1 MHGTECKSGGS
12 IFICQYYWCHFFM
25 HYFSQIFKINFYH
38 RIIQSKC
45 HFQTISDQCKWLI
58 LWNWESLLFRTQW
71 TRNLKANICLANK
84 RLHSTEVD
92 GYDFRATGLEVSDH
106 RKSYKAVLYNV
117 GRKSQCLQL
126 ASWGKFS
133 NPSGMRV
140 TYSLNAICWNMVVT
154 SADATKDK
162 NTLFMPLG

>member
-92 GYDFRATGLEVSDH
+92 GYDFRATGLEVSDQGNH
-106 RKSYKAVLYNV
+106 IKQCYTMLVESHSVCSWLLEES
-117 GRKSQCLQL
+117 SQTHLG
-126 ASWGKFS
+126 WG
-133 NPSGMRV
+133 
-140 TYSLNAICWNMVVT
+140 
-154 SADATKDK
+154 
-162 NTLFMPLG
+162 